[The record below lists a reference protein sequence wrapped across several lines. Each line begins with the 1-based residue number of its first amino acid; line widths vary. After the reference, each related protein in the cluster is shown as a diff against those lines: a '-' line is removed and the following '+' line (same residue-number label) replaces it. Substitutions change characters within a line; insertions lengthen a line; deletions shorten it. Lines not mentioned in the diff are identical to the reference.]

1 MSRVT
6 GIEVLVVLQQMFQ
19 NVDDEAQV
27 VLQMK
32 QKRQLLKKP
41 LDVDEKRVQ
50 KMRSEFRRMRIKPD
64 F

>member
-50 KMRSEFRRMRIKPD
+50 KMRSEFRRMGIKPD

>member
-27 VLQMK
+27 VLKMK

-50 KMRSEFRRMRIKPD
+50 KMRSEFRRMGIKPD

>member
-50 KMRSEFRRMRIKPD
+50 KMRSEFLRMGIKPD

>member
-41 LDVDEKRVQ
+41 LDADEKRVQ
-50 KMRSEFRRMRIKPD
+50 KMRSEFRRMGIKPD